1 MTAVTPGR
9 EELLA
14 LADEMEAALKK
25 HRSADSPEIMVRAHA
40 ALGSLFYGHIQP
52 IIDGLRLAAKPADD
66 GVREATIEECA
77 KIAERAANRCVRE
90 QIPGD
95 SVATFCAQQI
105 RALSTPG
112 APKQ

>member
-1 MTAVTPGR
+1 MTA
-9 EELLA
+9 ELLA
-14 LADEMEAALKK
+14 LAEDEATLRDYIFNGAVDA
-25 HRSADSPEIMVRAHA
+25 HRARSALDRILVLA
-40 ALGSLFYGHIQP
+40 
-52 IIDGLRLAAKPADD
+52 RLAAKPADE

-105 RALSTPG
+105 RALSMES
-112 APKQ
+112 KS